1 MYFGIYSITNVVTGD
16 MYIGQTIQDFE
27 KRWKSHI
34 SALNRGNHDNE
45 YLQRSWNK
53 YGEDAFKFKAIHYCD
68 ELDILNDLEKY
79 YIKKYDTYNNGFNMT
94 EGGDYF
100 LNEIP
105 EEIRK
110 KRLENLKKVNR
121 EKSDYTEHQIAK
133 VKEMLSVLENNP
145 ISIKKISKLTGVRE
159 NIIYSIKNLDSWID
173 VRSDLNE
180 KIKQLNFIEC
190 RNKKII
196 EDLYSYNYSL
206 EELCN
211 KYNLAENS
219 IRTIFYKE
227 KIKDYGKVFKDVKN
241 TRMKQKFLKGMEK
254 GIETFIDMEKFTGY
268 SRYTLEKMCERE
280 ELQEEYKKLR
290 KIKNKNMC
298 KSNVKGINYDI
309 KAKSWFLRIT
319 FNGNQIPIGHF
330 KTEEDA
336 INVKQQLIPYI
347 ESKDYTSILAVKAKY
362 SKNVTPKKTIKATNL
377 KDNSEEIIEGIGICA
392 RKLNIPRKNIERVLQ
407 GKGKTTHG
415 YTFAYV

>member
-121 EKSDYTEHQIAK
+121 ERSDYTEHQIAK

-254 GIETFIDMEKFTGY
+254 GIETFIDMENFTGH

-280 ELQEEYKKLR
+280 GLQEQCKKLR
-290 KIKNKNMC
+290 KIRNKNMY
-298 KSNVKGINYDI
+298 KSKEKGVNYDI
-309 KAKSWFLRIT
+309 KRKSWFLRIN
-319 FNGNQIPIGHF
+319 FNGKQIPIGRF
-330 KTEEDA
+330 KTEKDA
-336 INVKQQLIPYI
+336 IDAKQQLIPHI
-347 ESKDYTSILAVKAKY
+347 KTNDYTSILAIKAKY
-362 SKNVTPKKTIKATNL
+362 SKKVTPKKTIKAINI
-377 KDNSEEIIEGIGICA
+377 KDNSEEIIEGIGVCA
-392 RKLNIPRKNIERVLQ
+392 RKLDIPRKSIEKVLQ
-407 GKGKTTHG
+407 GKQKTTYG

>member
-121 EKSDYTEHQIAK
+121 ERSDYTEHQIAK

-280 ELQEEYKKLR
+280 ELQEEYKK
-290 KIKNKNMC
+290 
-298 KSNVKGINYDI
+298 
-309 KAKSWFLRIT
+309 
-319 FNGNQIPIGHF
+319 
-330 KTEEDA
+330 
-336 INVKQQLIPYI
+336 
-347 ESKDYTSILAVKAKY
+347 
-362 SKNVTPKKTIKATNL
+362 
-377 KDNSEEIIEGIGICA
+377 
-392 RKLNIPRKNIERVLQ
+392 
-407 GKGKTTHG
+407 
-415 YTFAYV
+415 

>member
-110 KRLENLKKVNR
+110 KRLENLKKVTR
-121 EKSDYTEHQIAK
+121 ERSDYTEPQIAK
-133 VKEMLSVLENNP
+133 VKELLSKLENSP

-227 KIKDYGKVFKDVKN
+227 KIKDHSKIFKDVKN

-254 GIETFIDMEKFTGY
+254 GIKTFIDMEKFTGY

-362 SKNVTPKKTIKATNL
+362 SKNVTPKKTIKAINI
-377 KDNSEEIIEGIGICA
+377 KDNSEEIIEGIGVCA

-407 GKGKTTHG
+407 GKGKTTYG

>member
-34 SALNRGNHDNE
+34 SALNRGDNE

-121 EKSDYTEHQIAK
+121 ERSDYTEHQIAK

>member
-121 EKSDYTEHQIAK
+121 ERSYYTEHQIAK
-133 VKEMLSVLENNP
+133 VKEMLSVLEYKSS
-145 ISIKKISKLTGVRE
+145 IIFLFLHSIKFNCLIFSFK
-159 NIIYSIKNLDSWID
+159 
-173 VRSDLNE
+173 SDL
-180 KIKQLNFIEC
+180 
-190 RNKKII
+190 
-196 EDLYSYNYSL
+196 
-206 EELCN
+206 
-211 KYNLAENS
+211 
-219 IRTIFYKE
+219 
-227 KIKDYGKVFKDVKN
+227 
-241 TRMKQKFLKGMEK
+241 
-254 GIETFIDMEKFTGY
+254 
-268 SRYTLEKMCERE
+268 
-280 ELQEEYKKLR
+280 
-290 KIKNKNMC
+290 
-298 KSNVKGINYDI
+298 
-309 KAKSWFLRIT
+309 
-319 FNGNQIPIGHF
+319 
-330 KTEEDA
+330 
-336 INVKQQLIPYI
+336 
-347 ESKDYTSILAVKAKY
+347 TSIQESRFLM
-362 SKNVTPKKTIKATNL
+362 L
-377 KDNSEEIIEGIGICA
+377 
-392 RKLNIPRKNIERVLQ
+392 
-407 GKGKTTHG
+407 
-415 YTFAYV
+415 

>member
-1 MYFGIYSITNVVTGD
+1 MPFGIYSITNVVTGD

-53 YGEDAFKFKAIHYCD
+53 YGEGAFKFKAIHYCD

-105 EEIRK
+105 DEIRK
-110 KRLENLKKVNR
+110 KRLENLKKVTR
-121 EKSDYTEHQIAK
+121 ERSDYTEHQIAK
-133 VKEMLSVLENNP
+133 VKEMLSELENNP

-159 NIIYSIKNLDSWID
+159 SVIYGVKNLNSWID
-173 VRSDLNE
+173 VRSDLNK
-180 KIKQLNFIEC
+180 KIKQLNFTEC

-206 EELCN
+206 EELCK
-211 KYNLAENS
+211 KYNFTESGLRNFLF
-219 IRTIFYKE
+219 RE

-241 TRMKQKFLKGMEK
+241 TRIKQKFLEGIEK
-254 GIETFIDMEKFTGY
+254 GIKTFIDMEKFTGY

-298 KSNVKGINYDI
+298 KSNVKGINYDV

>member
-1 MYFGIYSITNVVTGD
+1 MPFGIYSITNVVTGD

-110 KRLENLKKVNR
+110 KRLENLKKVTR
-121 EKSDYTEHQIAK
+121 ERSDYTEPQIAK
-133 VKEMLSVLENNP
+133 VKELLSKLENSP

-227 KIKDYGKVFKDVKN
+227 KIKDHSKIFKDVKN

-254 GIETFIDMEKFTGY
+254 GIKTFIDMEKFTGY

-347 ESKDYTSILAVKAKY
+347 ESKDYTSILAVKTKY

>member
-1 MYFGIYSITNVVTGD
+1 MPFGIYSITNVVTGE
-16 MYIGQTIQDFE
+16 MYIGQTIQDFK

-121 EKSDYTEHQIAK
+121 ERSDYTEHQIAK
-133 VKEMLSVLENNP
+133 VKEMLSVLENNQ

-159 NIIYSIKNLDSWID
+159 GVIYNVKYLNSWVD

-180 KIKQLNFIEC
+180 KL
-190 RNKKII
+190 KII
-196 EDLYSYNYSL
+196 NNKEARNESIVKDLYSKKYLLNEISEKYKLSQDTIKRILRRNNAKDFSL
-206 EELCN
+206 
-211 KYNLAENS
+211 
-219 IRTIFYKE
+219 IFKEVNDLRNKE
-227 KIKDYGKVFKDVKN
+227 K
-241 TRMKQKFLKGMEK
+241 FLNGRQIGITTHVEMEK
-254 GIETFIDMEKFTGY
+254 HMGCCRKTY
-268 SRYTLEKMCERE
+268 EKMCERQKIDYSF
-280 ELQEEYKKLR
+280 LHNMRKNTTMYK
-290 KIKNKNMC
+290 
-298 KSNVKGINYDI
+298 SDVKGINYDV
-309 KAKSWFLRIT
+309 KAKSWFLRIN
-319 FNGNQIPIGHF
+319 FNGKQIPIGHF
-330 KTEEDA
+330 KTEKDA
-336 INVKQQLIPYI
+336 IDAKQQLIPHI
-347 ESKDYTSILAVKAKY
+347 KTNDYTSILAIKAKY
-362 SKNVTPKKTIKATNL
+362 SKKVTPKKTIKAINI
-377 KDNSEEIIEGIGICA
+377 KDNSEEIIEGIGVCA
-392 RKLNIPRKNIERVLQ
+392 RKLDIPRKSIEKVLQ
-407 GKGKTTHG
+407 GKQKTTYG
-415 YTFAYV
+415 YTFAYI

>member
-121 EKSDYTEHQIAK
+121 ERSDYTEHQIAK

-180 KIKQLNFIEC
+180 KTVTIEEQPAPIKYGDIVTIQ
-190 RNKKII
+190 
-196 EDLYSYNYSL
+196 
-206 EELCN
+206 
-211 KYNLAENS
+211 
-219 IRTIFYKE
+219 IR
-227 KIKDYGKVFKDVKN
+227 
-241 TRMKQKFLKGMEK
+241 
-254 GIETFIDMEKFTGY
+254 
-268 SRYTLEKMCERE
+268 
-280 ELQEEYKKLR
+280 
-290 KIKNKNMC
+290 IKNNGLGSGYAREQKNR
-298 KSNVKGINYDI
+298 
-309 KAKSWFLRIT
+309 FRI
-319 FNGNQIPIGHF
+319 H
-330 KTEEDA
+330 
-336 INVKQQLIPYI
+336 
-347 ESKDYTSILAVKAKY
+347 
-362 SKNVTPKKTIKATNL
+362 
-377 KDNSEEIIEGIGICA
+377 
-392 RKLNIPRKNIERVLQ
+392 R
-407 GKGKTTHG
+407 
-415 YTFAYV
+415 

>member
-53 YGEDAFKFKAIHYCD
+53 YGEGAFKFKAIHYCD

-121 EKSDYTEHQIAK
+121 ERSDYTEPQITK
-133 VKEMLSVLENNP
+133 VKELLSKLENSP

-227 KIKDYGKVFKDVKN
+227 KIKDHSKIFKDVKN

-254 GIETFIDMEKFTGY
+254 
-268 SRYTLEKMCERE
+268 
-280 ELQEEYKKLR
+280 
-290 KIKNKNMC
+290 
-298 KSNVKGINYDI
+298 
-309 KAKSWFLRIT
+309 
-319 FNGNQIPIGHF
+319 
-330 KTEEDA
+330 
-336 INVKQQLIPYI
+336 
-347 ESKDYTSILAVKAKY
+347 SI
-362 SKNVTPKKTIKATNL
+362 
-377 KDNSEEIIEGIGICA
+377 
-392 RKLNIPRKNIERVLQ
+392 
-407 GKGKTTHG
+407 
-415 YTFAYV
+415 